1 MFYKY
6 THPFGSQYEVAEG
19 LNEDTETP
27 FYNFC
32 VRNKDDL
39 IYFNPYNYPTW
50 MGRSSDAFS
59 STAGGTDTY
68 GNPRD
73 NNGDSLERG
82 YGQVLKEVME
92 EFEKRS
98 PWGNIAVTPIRLR
111 HYKTLMSPEKGLEG
125 VYPDAMGIRLRG
137 DFLFRAIVY
146 VSKMPNQFGDKTR
159 RYFVCSPFIYKGRR
173 NSEARTPMHLTERL
187 STRTNSLNKA
197 INLVMSFPTVTF
209 NAAVVPFGSVFTQDV
224 DHVRTQDQMEL
235 AKTID
240 NYLRQPMQ
248 FNAEAKDEG
257 FDNALAVALHIARSV
272 QEPQE
277 SQELV
282 SHGDQAVKLPEK
294 FIEASKEFLRTLV
307 EKQDNADETNAMHN
321 VFVMQR
327 GEGSN
332 IQCFMC
338 KPIPNLDDKWR
349 QGNIFVSAKNEYET
363 ANELPEAIKG
373 KLAALQI
380 NKDSLV
386 RKRWTDEYAY
396 LPSVGAFYSYPRLDR
411 DKFIDVFGGSLAVV
425 FLNHKEV
432 TEIFL

>member
-32 VRNKDDL
+32 VRNKEDL

-50 MGRSSDAFS
+50 MGEGSDAFS
-59 STAGGTDTY
+59 STAGSTDPLALAY
-68 GNPRD
+68 AR
-73 NNGDSLERG
+73 GD
-82 YGQVLKEVME
+82 GQVLKEVME

-98 PWGNIAVTPIRLR
+98 PWGNITVTPIRLR
-111 HYKTLMSPEKGLEG
+111 HYKSLILTQKRLEG

-146 VSKMPNQFGDKTR
+146 VSYVPNQFGDETP

-209 NAAVVPFGSVFTQDV
+209 NAAVVGFGDTFMGDV
-224 DHVRTQDQMEL
+224 DRVRTQDQMKL

-248 FNAEAKDEG
+248 FDADEDEG

-277 SQELV
+277 SRELA
-282 SHGDQAVKLPEK
+282 SHSDQAVKLPEK
-294 FIEASKEFLRTLV
+294 FIEASKEFLMTLA
-307 EKQDNADETNAMHN
+307 EKQANADETNAMHN

-338 KPIPNLDDKWR
+338 KPILNLDDKWR

-363 ANELPEAIKG
+363 ANELPETIKG

-386 RKRWTDEYAY
+386 RKHYDDYSY
-396 LPSVGAFYSYPRLDR
+396 LPSVGALYSDPRLDR
-411 DKFIDVFGGSLAVV
+411 DKFINVFGGSLAVV
-425 FLNHKEV
+425 FLNPSEA
-432 TEIFL
+432 TEIFSSDR

>member
-19 LNEDTETP
+19 LNENTEIP

-50 MGRSSDAFS
+50 MGESSDAFI
-59 STAGGTDTY
+59 STDE
-68 GNPRD
+68 NPRYT
-73 NNGDSLERG
+73 NSGE
-82 YGQVLKEVME
+82 YGQVLKEVMK
-92 EFEKRS
+92 EFEKHS
-98 PWGNIAVTPIRLR
+98 GSGVVVTPIRLR
-111 HYKTLMSPEKGLEG
+111 HYKTLMSPEKGLEIDK

-146 VSKMPNQFGDKTR
+146 VSYVPNQFGDETP
-159 RYFVCSPFIYKGRR
+159 RYFVCSPFIYKRR
-173 NSEARTPMHLTERL
+173 KNSEARTPMGLTERL
-187 STRTNSLNKA
+187 STRTNLLHKA
-197 INLVMSFPTVTF
+197 VNLVMSFPTVTF
-209 NAAVVPFGSVFTQDV
+209 NAAVVPFGSVFTKDV

-240 NYLRQPMQ
+240 SYLREPMQ
-248 FNAEAKDEG
+248 FDADEDEG
-257 FDNALAVALHIARSV
+257 FNNALAVALHIARSV

-277 SQELV
+277 LV
-282 SHGDQAVKLPEK
+282 SHGDQAPELPEK
-294 FIEASKEFLRTLV
+294 FIEASKEFLMTLA
-307 EKQDNADETNAMHN
+307 EKQDNADETNAMQN

-338 KPIPNLDDKWR
+338 KPIPNFDGLWR
-349 QGNIFVSAKNEYET
+349 QGTIFVSAKNEYET
-363 ANELPEAIKG
+363 ANQLPEVIKG

-386 RKRWTDEYAY
+386 RRRWTEEYAY
-396 LPSVGAFYSYPRLDR
+396 LPSVGALYSHPRLDG
-411 DKFIDVFGGSLAVV
+411 DKFINVFGGSLAVV
-425 FLNHKEV
+425 FLNPSEA
-432 TEIFL
+432 TEIFSSDR